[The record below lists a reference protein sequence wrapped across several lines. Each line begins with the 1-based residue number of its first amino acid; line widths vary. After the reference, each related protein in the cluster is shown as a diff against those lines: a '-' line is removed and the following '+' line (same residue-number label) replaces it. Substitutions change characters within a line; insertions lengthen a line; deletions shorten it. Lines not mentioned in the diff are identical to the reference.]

1 MQSGTVARRYAV
13 AVFQLASEA
22 ARVEKVGGDLVAA
35 RDALY
40 ESDDVRRFY
49 LSPVFQRADKER
61 LLNQAFAG
69 KLDDIAF
76 HTVLLL
82 ARKRREALLPPIV
95 EAYHD
100 LALAASGKEPLEI
113 VSARDLARCEIDE
126 IVARLSRV
134 SGKTYEV
141 TERVDPSLLGG
152 VRITTGEVSVDG
164 SIAARLDRLAR
175 DLSTT
180 NAARK

>member
-1 MQSGTVARRYAV
+1 MPSGTLARRYAV
-13 AVFQLASEA
+13 AVFQLASDA
-22 ARVEKVGGDLVAA
+22 GRVEKVGADLVSA

-40 ESDDVRRFY
+40 ASDDVRRFY
-49 LSPVFQRADKER
+49 LSPVFPRADKVR
-61 LLNQAFAG
+61 LLSEALAG
-69 KLDDIAF
+69 KLDDIAL

-82 ARKRREALLPPIV
+82 ARKRREALLPSIV
-95 EAYHD
+95 EAYHQ
-100 LALAASGKEPLEI
+100 LALAATGKEPLEV
-113 VSARDLARCEIDE
+113 VSARDLARSEIDA
-126 IVARLSRV
+126 IVARLSRA

-141 TERVDPSLLGG
+141 TQRVDPSLLGG

-175 DLSTT
+175 DLSAT

>member
-1 MQSGTVARRYAV
+1 MQSGTLARRYAV

-22 ARVEKVGGDLVAA
+22 GRVEKVGADLVSA

-40 ESDDVRRFY
+40 ANDDVRRFY
-49 LSPVFQRADKER
+49 LSPVFQRTDKVR
-61 LLNQAFAG
+61 LLEEALGG

-82 ARKRREALLPPIV
+82 ARKRREALLPAIV
-95 EAYHD
+95 EAYHQ

-113 VSARDLARCEIDE
+113 VSARHLTRSEVDE

-134 SGKTYEV
+134 SGKAYEV

-152 VRITTGEVSVDG
+152 VRITSGEVSVDG

-175 DLSTT
+175 ELSTT
-180 NAARK
+180 HA